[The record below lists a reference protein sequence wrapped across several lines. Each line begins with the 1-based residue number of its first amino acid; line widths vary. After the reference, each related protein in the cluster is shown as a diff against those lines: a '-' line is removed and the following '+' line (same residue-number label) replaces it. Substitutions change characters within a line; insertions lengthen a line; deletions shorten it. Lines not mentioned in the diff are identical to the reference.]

1 MFNDRLIQEW
11 ITEHGK
17 ATSFT
22 FLVYG
27 KIKEEEVD
35 LITKGVLFGFNS
47 DEGNIA
53 IFYDEIDEEQAC
65 AWNTYQGTSLS
76 YVFGGDYSGI
86 ESKIVDL
93 ILSGLKFLRY
103 KAEYKGIY
111 FSDSYV

>member
-1 MFNDRLIQEW
+1 MFNDGLIQKW
-11 ITEHGK
+11 ITEYGK

-27 KIKEEEVD
+27 KIKEDEVD
-35 LITKGVLFGFNS
+35 LITKGILFGM
-47 DEGNIA
+47 DADKGEIA
-53 IFYDEIDEEQAC
+53 IFYDEIDEEQAY
-65 AWNTYQGTSLS
+65 AWNTYQGTALS
-76 YVFGGDYSGI
+76 YVFAGDYSGV

-103 KAEYKGIY
+103 KADYQGIY